1 MGAAND
7 DFTTH
12 VVKGGACLVFNLRPS
27 PIELLTAAAR
37 AVAEWNPHDTSG
49 PARAEVMLAG
59 RAAALALREL
69 CSEHEVKQ
77 TTARDIVS
85 FYGEAADDSGQQEIA
100 PLPLWARLAKDIR
113 AGQFDDGPDALTVHA
128 LLTAAAGRS
137 TRFSLR
143 RQAAGQSKERV
154 WVAPI
159 SQSKVCRAADRS
171 VTLNPRYRPLRHH
184 PMIQER

>member
-1 MGAAND
+1 M
-7 DFTTH
+7 
-12 VVKGGACLVFNLRPS
+12 FNLRPS
-27 PIELLTAAAR
+27 PVELLTAAAR

-100 PLPLWARLAKDIR
+100 PLPLWTRLAKDIR
-113 AGQFDDGPDALTVHA
+113 AGQFDDGQDALAVHA
-128 LLTAAAGRS
+128 LLTAAAGRC
-137 TRFSLR
+137 L
-143 RQAAGQSKERV
+143 QLANPKYAGQRTGPSH
-154 WVAPI
+154 
-159 SQSKVCRAADRS
+159 SNLDTGLCG
-171 VTLNPRYRPLRHH
+171 T
-184 PMIQER
+184 IQ

>member
-1 MGAAND
+1 M
-7 DFTTH
+7 
-12 VVKGGACLVFNLRPS
+12 FNLRPS
-27 PIELLTAAAR
+27 PVELLTAAAR

-49 PARAEVMLAG
+49 PARAEVLLAG

-113 AGQFDDGPDALTVHA
+113 AGQFDDGPDALAVHA
-128 LLTAAAGRS
+128 LLTAAAGRW
-137 TRFSLR
+137 L
-143 RQAAGQSKERV
+143 QLANPKYAGQRTGPSH
-154 WVAPI
+154 
-159 SQSKVCRAADRS
+159 S
-171 VTLNPRYRPLRHH
+171 TLDTGLCGT
-184 PMIQER
+184 IQ